1 MGTYEGSDPDQHL
14 WIWDHDFCDWIGSM
28 PACKRDGR
36 ISWEDVTWQEGEGAC
51 GEGGEVLM
59 REERRYGAGDLE
71 ALGTGPEAKAPI

>member
-1 MGTYEGSDPDQHL
+1 MRDVGYAWCICQYRPFFVIE
-14 WIWDHDFCDWIGSM
+14 W
-28 PACKRDGR
+28 PACLLLKVMA
-36 ISWEDVTWQEGEGAC
+36 ISEDVTWQEGEGAC

>member
-14 WIWDHDFCDWIGSM
+14 WIWDHDFCDWIV
-28 PACKRDGR
+28 
-36 ISWEDVTWQEGEGAC
+36 IETWQEGEGAC